1 MLARSLGRSGDTLKD
16 VRSANAPASAPAGH
30 RRGQAYALGAA
41 LAWSTG
47 GILQRQVSAGAADQ
61 IVGRAAFAFV
71 AVLAFLAVGREVGL
85 REAFRSVANPAGVAV
100 AAGIAVAS
108 ASFIVALNHTSVAH
122 VLLIQAITPILAGL
136 FALWALREPLSAPTW
151 AAMALAIL
159 GIGVMVGVPSGGS
172 ALGELMAVVSPL
184 AFAGVIVI
192 ARQHRHIS
200 MTPATALAQV
210 MLVVFG
216 LPFIHASQLHT
227 GDIGWLALLGLGQ
240 QGFGL
245 VFFTMGARLIP
256 AAAMGLILLLE
267 SVLGAAWGWL
277 GTSERP
283 NVATIVGGVMVLVAV
298 AIKLRHDDAQGA
310 RVTAGVLVETVPGE
324 V

>member
-1 MLARSLGRSGDTLKD
+1 LNA
-16 VRSANAPASAPAGH
+16 VRSTNTASSASAGQ

-47 GILQRQVSAGAADQ
+47 GILQRQVFAGAADQ
-61 IVGRAAFAFV
+61 IVGRAAFAFLG
-71 AVLAFLAVGREVGL
+71 VLAFLAVGREVGL
-85 REAFRSVANPAGVAV
+85 RAAFRSVANPAGVAV

-108 ASFIVALNHTSVAH
+108 ATFILALNHTSIAH
-122 VLLIQAITPILAGL
+122 VLVIQAITPILAGL
-136 FALWALREPLSAPTW
+136 FAFWTLHEPLSARTW
-151 AAMALAIL
+151 GAMVLAVL

-172 ALGELMAVVSPL
+172 ALGDLMAVISPL
-184 AFAGVIVI
+184 AFAIVIVV
-192 ARQHRHIS
+192 ARRHRDVS

-216 LPFIHASQLHT
+216 LPFIHAGQFHS

-256 AAAMGLILLLE
+256 AASMGLILLLE
-267 SVLGAAWGWL
+267 SVLGVAWGWL
-277 GTSERP
+277 GTAERP
-283 NVATIVGGVMVLVAV
+283 NVATIVGGLMVLAAV
-298 AIKLRHDDAQGA
+298 TIKLRFDDTRGEE
-310 RVTAGVLVETVPGE
+310 VTAGVLAEAVAREM
-324 V
+324 

>member
-1 MLARSLGRSGDTLKD
+1 LNA
-16 VRSANAPASAPAGH
+16 VRSTNTAASASAGQ

-47 GILQRQVSAGAADQ
+47 GILQRQVFAGAADQ
-61 IVGRAAFAFV
+61 IVGRAAFAFLG
-71 AVLAFLAVGREVGL
+71 VLAFLAVGREVGL
-85 REAFRSVANPAGVAV
+85 RAAFRSVANPAGVAV

-108 ASFIVALNHTSVAH
+108 ATFILALNHTSIAH
-122 VLLIQAITPILAGL
+122 VLVIQAITPILAGL
-136 FALWALREPLSAPTW
+136 FAFWTLHEPLSARTW
-151 AAMALAIL
+151 GAMVLAVL

-172 ALGELMAVVSPL
+172 ALGDLMAVISPL
-184 AFAGVIVI
+184 AFAIVIVV
-192 ARQHRHIS
+192 ARRHRDVS

-216 LPFIHASQLHT
+216 LPFIHAGQFHS

-256 AAAMGLILLLE
+256 AASMGLILLLE
-267 SVLGAAWGWL
+267 SVLGVAWGWL
-277 GTSERP
+277 GTAERP
-283 NVATIVGGVMVLVAV
+283 NVATIVGGLMVLAAV
-298 AIKLRHDDAQGA
+298 TIKLRFDDTRGEE
-310 RVTAGVLVETVPGE
+310 VTAGVLAEAVAREM
-324 V
+324 